1 MKLCPQCNGS
11 PWPFVMVLFITS
23 LLAFVTWLTLT
34 FAGADPVQAAVG
46 TAVAFVAVGA
56 TMLHYVLAC
65 MKRHCHHGENRVS
78 APHSHHHGTL
88 G

>member
-11 PWPFVMVLFITS
+11 PWPFVMVLFMAS
-23 LLAFVTWLTLT
+23 LLAFVTWLMLT
-34 FAGADPVQAAVG
+34 FAGADPLQASVG
-46 TAVAFVAVGA
+46 TALAFFAVGG

-65 MKRHCHHGENRVS
+65 MKRHCRHDGHRLSGPHG
-78 APHSHHHGTL
+78 HHHGTL

>member
-11 PWPFVMVLFITS
+11 PLPFVMVLFMAS
-23 LLAFVTWLTLT
+23 LLAFVTWLMLT
-34 FAGADPVQAAVG
+34 FAGADPLQAAVG

-65 MKRHCHHGENRVS
+65 MKRHCPHGGNRVS
-78 APHSHHHGTL
+78 GPHSHHHGTL